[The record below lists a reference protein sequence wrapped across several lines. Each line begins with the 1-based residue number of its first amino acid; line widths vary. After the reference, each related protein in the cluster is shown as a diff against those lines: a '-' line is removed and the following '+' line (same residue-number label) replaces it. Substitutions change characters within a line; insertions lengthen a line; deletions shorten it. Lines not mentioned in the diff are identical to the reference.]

1 MRAITKGN
9 KKIDSA
15 AKTIKMILEKEEKE
29 VDSQDNS
36 QQLTQQIEQQ
46 KTELCKKDEE
56 LSNL

>member
-29 VDSQDNS
+29 VLENWIIFKYWFPVQDRNS
-36 QQLTQQIEQQ
+36 FR
-46 KTELCKKDEE
+46 K
-56 LSNL
+56 